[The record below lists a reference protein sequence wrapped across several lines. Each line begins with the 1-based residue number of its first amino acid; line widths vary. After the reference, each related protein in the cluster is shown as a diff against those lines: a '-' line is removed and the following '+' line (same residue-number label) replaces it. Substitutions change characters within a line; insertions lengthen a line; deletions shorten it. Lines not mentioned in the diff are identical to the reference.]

1 MTCLSTGFWASLLL
15 LCPLVPASAQSGRP
29 GQTLAQLKDTLRQVM
44 ERQHIPGMMLVLTTR
59 DSVLHAGGLGYA
71 NVNQK
76 IPVTDQHLF
85 RMGSVTKMFTAL
97 GILNL
102 VQGGKLKLDDSVR
115 ELAPE
120 LPIDNPWET
129 THPVRV
135 IHLLEHTAGFS
146 DKTPN
151 RSHNPDSTD
160 LRGLAA
166 VQIFA
171 PSLHSRWKPG
181 ERHSYTNTGYNVA
194 AYLIEKLSGQPWE
207 QYMTEAVFEPMGM
220 LHTNVNLRADNA
232 HPYTQ
237 GYFWKDDAY
246 HNTPFLP
253 LYQGGNGSLNACAA
267 DLARC
272 LQLYLNDWK
281 TPQGQQYLSQ
291 QVLNETE
298 RPHTTLA
305 AKAGLRTGYGLGN
318 FSFDGKDG
326 FLFHGHSG
334 SIGAFMSSVGYNRE
348 LGVGYAFAMNTHQ
361 NLFPIERL
369 VRLFLTQS
377 ETAPV
382 PITQRLDVNAVKP
395 FLGYY
400 RFDSPKSQITGF
412 LEQLRFSFSLRL
424 RGDTLVENELLGGS
438 FPLVATGPNTFRMR
452 WNHHPETILVT
463 DSDGQRAVMENGLYY
478 RQVSWFAAWMPIIL
492 LLTSLFLMATA
503 LITGLAWLVMILM
516 GRIRRPDAWVRLLP
530 VVGFI
535 TLIVTVFRGLIR
547 FDAHTIEGT
556 SILLDSW
563 LIFVG
568 TLIFPLCIIA
578 ALILLVLRWKHMPG
592 ILLKSYLVLILLAGF
607 YVAGLM
613 LVNGWLGI
621 RIWAL

>member
-1 MTCLSTGFWASLLL
+1 M
-15 LCPLVPASAQSGRP
+15 VPAWAQSGRP
-29 GQTLAQLKDTLRQVM
+29 AQTLAQLKDTLRQVM
-44 ERQHIPGMMLVLTTR
+44 EHQHIPGMILVLTTR
-59 DSVLHAGGLGYA
+59 DSVLYAGGLGYA
-71 NVNQK
+71 DVSQKTPVN
-76 IPVTDQHLF
+76 DRHLF

-102 VQGGKLKLDDSVR
+102 VQAGKLKLDDPVR
-115 ELAPE
+115 KLAPE
-120 LPIDNPWET
+120 LPIDNPWEA

-151 RSHNPDSTD
+151 KSYNPGPTD
-160 LRGLAA
+160 LRGLEA

-181 ERHSYTNTGYNVA
+181 ERHSYVNTGYNVA
-194 AYLIEKLSGQPWE
+194 AYLIEKLSGKPWE
-207 QYMTEAVFEPMGM
+207 QYMTETVFRPMGM
-220 LHTNVNLRADNA
+220 TRSNVTLRADA
-232 HPYTQ
+232 SGRYAQ
-237 GYFWKDDAY
+237 GYFWQDGAY
-246 HNTPFLP
+246 HKTPFLP
-253 LYQGGNGSLNACAA
+253 LYQGGNGSLNSCAA
-267 DLARC
+267 DMATC
-272 LQLYLNDWK
+272 LQLYLNDWR

-318 FSFDGKDG
+318 FSFDGEDG

-334 SIGAFMSSVGYNRE
+334 SIGAFVSSVGYNRE

-377 ETAPV
+377 ETAPA
-382 PITQRLDVNAVKP
+382 PITQRLDVNAIKP

-400 RFDSPKSQITGF
+400 RFDSPKNQITGF
-412 LEQLRFSFSLRL
+412 LEQLRFSFSLCL

-438 FPLVATGPNTFRMR
+438 FPLVATGFNTFRMR
-452 WNHHPETILVT
+452 WNHHPETMLVT

-503 LITGLAWLVMILM
+503 LIAGLAWLVMILM
-516 GRIRRPDAWVRLLP
+516 RRIRRPDAWVRLLP

-568 TLIFPLCIIA
+568 TLIFPLCILA